1 MKRARSRSLTRRL
14 AIYASTVALM
24 AGLAVVGAAGSA
36 SAATCFGY
44 SCHGHDPEIYGCSA
58 TTTETVPVTA
68 NGVRIA
74 TLWNRYS
81 SGCKANW
88 ARAQLTT
95 AGINAHDTFWIDAYT
110 TDSQGHKE
118 FMCYPG
124 PDNSGLLIETPDC
137 NVPPYG
143 GSEILYTDMVD
154 GTNLATADIWVF
166 DSSGYPLVHAS
177 ASQ

>member
-1 MKRARSRSLTRRL
+1 
-14 AIYASTVALM
+14 
-24 AGLAVVGAAGSA
+24 
-36 SAATCFGY
+36 
-44 SCHGHDPEIYGCSA
+44 
-58 TTTETVPVTA
+58 
-68 NGVRIA
+68 

-88 ARAQLTT
+88 ARAQLTI
-95 AGINAHDTFWIDAYT
+95 AGIKAQDTFWIDVYT

-124 PDNSGLLIETPDC
+124 PDNTGLLTEIQDC
-137 NVPPYG
+137 DVPTYG

-154 GTNLATADIWVF
+154 GTKLTTADIWVL
-166 DSSGYPLVHAS
+166 DSNGNPLIHES